1 MLFWTL
7 CLEVKQDN
15 VKQTAKSFVPFFCC
29 VSPSSL
35 NNLLAVGSNLV
46 VVIPGGITSTK
57 IVTNSQRANIT
68 KNEHL
73 HNAISYISVFS
84 AGTLRSR
91 TTQTIAFLSKH
102 QFLQT
107 FCVVSNIQSAVR
119 SMTPGCTVVSAATK
133 LPPLALET
141 VHVRKE
147 DKWQSPVSKWL
158 VYSALRQLPRCLQGT
173 EVGLGSG
180 TWQSASC

>member
-1 MLFWTL
+1 MIKFWLLVFHATESTHSSMEAAGIVPHPDAPADTQANTPFYSSLPSAVCKTMVATFRIKYMLFWTL

-35 NNLLAVGSNLV
+35 NNHLAVGSNLV
-46 VVIPGGITSTK
+46 EVIPGGIASTK

-91 TTQTIAFLSKH
+91 IQHINNSFLHFSLKH

-107 FCVVSNIQSAVR
+107 
-119 SMTPGCTVVSAATK
+119 
-133 LPPLALET
+133 
-141 VHVRKE
+141 
-147 DKWQSPVSKWL
+147 
-158 VYSALRQLPRCLQGT
+158 GT
-173 EVGLGSG
+173 TIFLCGV
-180 TWQSASC
+180 